1 MTGVD
6 VRVAV
11 RAISAGVFTFVALV
25 AMMVTST
32 MTSIIT
38 AAAVAATTA
47 LIMGGTGDPL
57 STPKDTLPYIQ
68 QYMGMAVNNYIAPSG
83 IATPPKGESYNA
95 VAVITPE
102 EWAPQTG
109 TLTLDQSIALG
120 KANLDNCIKAT
131 DCEYNTDVGSAAPA
145 AGDKFVVFGYSQS
158 ATIGTF
164 EKRSLA
170 AEFPDGGGPDV
181 SFTFIGNGN
190 RPNGGFLARGPEGFT
205 IPNGLIFGGAT
216 FSGATPTNTQYETV
230 DIAEQYDVWADVPL
244 NPLNL
249 LAVANWYS
257 SYVHYNYK
265 YVSLNDPGIIDQGQY
280 GDTHYYMIPQKVLPL
295 LSSVTQVPVIGTAL
309 ADALDA
315 PLRVLVEAAYDRTI
329 SPGQPM
335 AWNPLYFPNPV
346 KLASS
351 LAASIPVGLDNAFED
366 TIGIRPFG
374 TQRPGPYGVGGPDV
388 TYVNPP
394 AAAATTTAPRRPRRV
409 SCRKAPRR
417 SRTPL
422 RHHLGLPIRARW
434 TRTRRRVATMS
445 RHPVKPWPRKS
456 RLPMIRPPS
465 PRPGSR
471 STDSNPVASPK
482 DVRGK
487 KSLPDTVSTDVPA
500 ADTATTQSPTEPKRG
515 EDAGTPARQPR
526 HAFRGDRGS
535 NPIMR
540 RISELTKEAQS
551 AATST
556 STSAGADSTSKE
568 SEPEHAH

>member
-351 LAASIPVGLDNAFED
+351 LAASIPVGLDNGFED

-394 AAAATTTAPRRPRRV
+394 AAAATTDGTATTEKSVVPE
-409 SCRKAPRR
+409 STA
-417 SRTPL
+417 SQSNTATPSSWAADSSKVDADAAKSSDDVKT
-422 RHHLGLPIRARW
+422 PSEA
-434 TRTRRRVATMS
+434 VAEEESTADDS
-445 RHPVKPWPRKS
+445 TTVTEAGKS
-456 RLPMIRPPS
+456 
-465 PRPGSR
+465 

-535 NPIMR
+535 NPIIR